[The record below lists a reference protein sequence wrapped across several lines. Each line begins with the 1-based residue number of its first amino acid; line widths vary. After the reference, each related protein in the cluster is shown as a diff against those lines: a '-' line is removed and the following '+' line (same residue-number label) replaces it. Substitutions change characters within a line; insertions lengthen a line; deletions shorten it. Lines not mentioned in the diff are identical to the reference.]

1 MVAPVAVGT
10 LLERVQSLLERGET
24 RAVIDILRRLHPA
37 DSSEILYRL
46 SPDFQN
52 LILQELPWEEVADV
66 LEELNEEEMVEV
78 VQGLTV
84 ADLADVLDEM
94 EPDMAADLIGE
105 LDDAQAAELLDEMEA
120 AEGVAPLLA
129 YAEDCAG
136 GIMNSPRHVLRRQ
149 MTAGQAIQFLRTH
162 YDDEHDLYYLY
173 YLYVLGDGGAP
184 RVDGNRLAGIVSLR
198 SLLLAEPDAKLD
210 DIMEADVLTVRADAD
225 QEEVARIL
233 ARYNLLA
240 VPVVDEANHLLGI
253 VTVDDVGDVMEEE
266 ATEDIYR
273 LAQMNEE
280 TVIFS
285 PMPRAIRTRL
295 PWQVVNL
302 GTALISSTV
311 VAQFAGA
318 IAAVAILAALMPVVA
333 AQGGNAGNQSMT
345 IIVRSLALGQIEL
358 RDFWRVFRHEIGV
371 GMLHGL
377 VLGVLLAAVVYFW
390 LGNPVLSAVIGAAM
404 VGNFLVAA
412 VVGVLVPMTL
422 RRVGVDPAFG
432 SSMIVTA
439 STDILGFTLFLG
451 LASYFIAWLT

>member
-37 DSSEILYRL
+37 DSSEILYRI

-78 VQGLTV
+78 VQGLTD

-129 YAEDCAG
+129 YPEDCAG

-173 YLYVLGDGGAP
+173 ILGDGGAP
-184 RVDGNRLAGIVSLR
+184 RVDGDRLAGTVSLR

-253 VTVDDVGDVMEEE
+253 VTVDDVVDVMEEE

-273 LAQMNEE
+273 LAQMSEE

-295 PWQVVNL
+295 PWLVVNL

-345 IIVRSLALGQIEL
+345 IIVRSLALG
-358 RDFWRVFRHEIGV
+358 
-371 GMLHGL
+371 
-377 VLGVLLAAVVYFW
+377 
-390 LGNPVLSAVIGAAM
+390 
-404 VGNFLVAA
+404 
-412 VVGVLVPMTL
+412 
-422 RRVGVDPAFG
+422 
-432 SSMIVTA
+432 
-439 STDILGFTLFLG
+439 
-451 LASYFIAWLT
+451 

>member
-1 MVAPVAVGT
+1 
-10 LLERVQSLLERGET
+10 
-24 RAVIDILRRLHPA
+24 
-37 DSSEILYRL
+37 
-46 SPDFQN
+46 
-52 LILQELPWEEVADV
+52 
-66 LEELNEEEMVEV
+66 MVEV

-162 YDDEHDLYYLY
+162 YDDQHDLY

-184 RVDGNRLAGIVSLR
+184 RVDGDRLAGIVSLR
-198 SLLLAEPDAKLD
+198 SLILAEPDAKLD

-253 VTVDDVGDVMEEE
+253 VTVDHVVDVMEEE

-273 LAQMNEE
+273 LAQMSEE

-285 PMPRAIRTRL
+285 PMPRAIRPRL
-295 PWQVVNL
+295 PWLVVNL
-302 GTALISSTV
+302 GTALISSTI

-358 RDFWRVFRHEIGV
+358 RDF
-371 GMLHGL
+371 
-377 VLGVLLAAVVYFW
+377 
-390 LGNPVLSAVIGAAM
+390 
-404 VGNFLVAA
+404 
-412 VVGVLVPMTL
+412 
-422 RRVGVDPAFG
+422 
-432 SSMIVTA
+432 
-439 STDILGFTLFLG
+439 
-451 LASYFIAWLT
+451 

>member
-184 RVDGNRLAGIVSLR
+184 RVDGDRLAGIVSLR

-253 VTVDDVGDVMEEE
+253 VTVDDVVDVMEEE

-273 LAQMNEE
+273 LAQMSEE

-295 PWQVVNL
+295 PWLVVNL

-358 RDFWRVFRHEIGV
+358 RDF
-371 GMLHGL
+371 
-377 VLGVLLAAVVYFW
+377 
-390 LGNPVLSAVIGAAM
+390 
-404 VGNFLVAA
+404 
-412 VVGVLVPMTL
+412 
-422 RRVGVDPAFG
+422 
-432 SSMIVTA
+432 
-439 STDILGFTLFLG
+439 
-451 LASYFIAWLT
+451 